1 MRKKSHI
8 IHEFLLVPCPAA
20 LDVGSGRGQPISTM
34 PLTVKPVVRA
44 FAPGEPANIA

>member
-20 LDVGSGRGQPISTM
+20 LDVAPARKPISTM
-34 PLTVKPVVRA
+34 PLREKRVVQA